1 MFAPNPNTLENHI
14 MMKLAVLALALLLT
28 GPALAAEDAAADK
41 PAIATAQTM
50 TLSAQIVALDKEA
63 RTVTL
68 KGPQGNLRTI
78 EVGPEVKR
86 LDEFEVGDVVVAE
99 YLQELVIEV
108 VAAQEG
114 DEPGEGAMAAA
125 ARAPDTE
132 RPGMITAETRVK
144 TARVAEI
151 DLENQTFKLDW
162 GQGNVQQYVP
172 RDPENLKRAEVGDM
186 VIVSFTEALALQLQQ
201 APEQE

>member
-1 MFAPNPNTLENHI
+1 
-14 MMKLAVLALALLLT
+14 MKADPSGVLT
-28 GPALAAEDAAADK
+28 GAHY
-41 PAIATAQTM
+41 
-50 TLSAQIVALDKEA
+50 LD
-63 RTVTL
+63 
-68 KGPQGNLRTI
+68 
-78 EVGPEVKR
+78 
-86 LDEFEVGDVVVAE
+86 GDYAC
-99 YLQELVIEV
+99 
-108 VAAQEG
+108 
-114 DEPGEGAMAAA
+114 GEGAMAAA
-125 ARAPDTE
+125 ARAPETE
-132 RPGMITAETRVK
+132 RPGMIAAETRVK

>member
-1 MFAPNPNTLENHI
+1 MIANCSNGELIDPLDKQAITE
-14 MMKLAVLALALLLT
+14 ALLQRY
-28 GPALAAEDAAADK
+28 PK
-41 PAIATAQTM
+41 
-50 TLSAQIVALDKEA
+50 AQIVALDKEN
-63 RTVTL
+63 RLVTL
-68 KGPQGNLRTI
+68 KGPEGNERVI
-78 EVGPEVKR
+78 ELGPEVKR
-86 LDEFEVGDVVVAE
+86 IDEFEVGDVVVAE

-108 VAAQEG
+108 VAAEEG

-125 ARAPDTE
+125 ARAPETE
-132 RPGMITAETRVK
+132 RPGMIAAETRVK